1 MIQTRLSDLSS
12 DAHEFNNAKD
22 DYATALANSGFHDEM
37 QFAKSTPKP
46 KRNRKRNIIWFNPP
60 YNEAV
65 ENNIG
70 REFISL
76 IDKHFPSLHKYRKIF
91 NKSNLRLSYSCTS
104 NVKTIISNHNKKILS
119 KPEEQV
125 EERLCNCRCRDNCP
139 LDGECLRSAII
150 YKATVDA
157 GAGVPEQQYI
167 GATEPPWKERY
178 RNHKCSFE
186 KVYRRTESCLSK
198 YAWKLKD
205 EGIDANISWSV
216 DSLSFPY
223 RCGSRKC
230 DLCLT
235 EKRSE
240 ILNKCRHARKFK
252 LCSVR

>member
-1 MIQTRLSDLSS
+1 
-12 DAHEFNNAKD
+12 
-22 DYATALANSGFHDEM
+22 M
-37 QFAKSTPKP
+37 Q
-46 KRNRKRNIIWFNPP
+46 
-60 YNEAV
+60 
-65 ENNIG
+65 G
-70 REFISL
+70 R
-76 IDKHFPSLHKYRKIF
+76 
-91 NKSNLRLSYSCTS
+91 
-104 NVKTIISNHNKKILS
+104 
-119 KPEEQV
+119 
-125 EERLCNCRCRDNCP
+125 
-139 LDGECLRSAII
+139 
-150 YKATVDA
+150 
-157 GAGVPEQQYI
+157 GVPEQQYI

-216 DSLSFPY
+216 DSLPFPY

-235 EKRSE
+235 EKLVILKSPSENTLNTRSE